1 MKKTLII
8 AIIAISGIIN
18 AQKSSNAKFGIRGG
32 LNLSNFTGAYKA
44 GDVHAGVNIGLFT
57 EVKISNKLAFQPELN
72 YSMQGATESNA
83 SMNLN
88 YITIPALLKIYPVE
102 KFDIE
107 FGPQIGFLTSATIK
121 YGSAS
126 VDASQLFNS
135 TDFGLNFGF
144 GFDASKKVNLGFR
157 YYAGLTNVFS
167 TTFQTALK
175 SNGMSNTSTNNSV
188 VSINLAYK
196 F

>member
-1 MKKTLII
+1 MKKVFFI
-8 AIIAISGIIN
+8 AILAISGIVS
-18 AQKSSNAKFGIRGG
+18 AQKNSNAKFGIRGG
-32 LNLSNFTGAYKA
+32 LNLSNFTGDYK
-44 GDVHAGVNIGLFT
+44 GRDVHAGVNIGLFT
-57 EVKISNKLAFQPELN
+57 EIKISNKLAFQPELN
-72 YSMQGATESNA
+72 YSMQGASESSA

-88 YITIPALLKIYPVE
+88 YITIPALLKVYPAE
-102 KFDIE
+102 KFDLE
-107 FGPQIGFLTSATIK
+107 FGPQIGFLTSASIK

-126 VDASQLFNS
+126 VDASQLFNT

-175 SNGMSNTSTNNSV
+175 SSGMSNTSTNNSV

>member
-1 MKKTLII
+1 MKKVFLI
-8 AIIAISGIIN
+8 AILAITGIVC
-18 AQKSSNAKFGIRGG
+18 AQKKNTIKFGIRGG
-32 LNLSNFTGAYKA
+32 LNLSNFTREFKGR
-44 GDVHAGVNIGLFT
+44 DIHPGVNIGLFT
-57 EVKISNKLAFQPELN
+57 ELKISNKLAFQPELN
-72 YSMQGATESNA
+72 FSMQGATESND

-102 KFDIE
+102 KFNLE
-107 FGPQIGFLTSATIK
+107 FGPQIGFLTSANIK
-121 YGSAS
+121 SGSLS

-175 SNGMSNTSTNNSV
+175 SGGMSNTATNNSV